1 MPGIM
6 GGAIFG
12 SNPWKKDPVVPGA
25 RLVHH
30 NWRAAG
36 HTGFGNAQDRFLF

>member
-25 RLVHH
+25 GLV
-30 NWRAAG
+30 A
-36 HTGFGNAQDRFLF
+36 TGLGNARDRFLF